1 MSEPIVRVRNVSKRF
16 NRDGFEVVALDH
28 VDLELSQSDF
38 WR

>member
-16 NRDGFEVVALDH
+16 IAT
-28 VDLELSQSDF
+28 DLKSSLWIMSISNCTREIF